1 MSNRKLRAVG
11 EDETPPLALPKTLSD
26 AVEMDRRAFLVRSRL
41 EIAKV
46 IDAGVPAH
54 ALGRLISDMRD
65 LDSEVRRLDAIALEE
80 SSDVSTAEDG
90 AFIAEAI

>member
-1 MSNRKLRAVG
+1 MSDRKLRAVG
-11 EDETPPLALPKTLSD
+11 DDEKPPVSPPKTLSD

-65 LDSEVRRLDAIALEE
+65 LDAEVRRLDAVALEE
-80 SSDVSTAEDG
+80 ASDVSTAEDG

>member
-1 MSNRKLRAVG
+1 MSTRKLRAVG
-11 EDETPPLALPKTLSD
+11 DDETPPTESPKTLSD
-26 AVEMDRRAFLVRSRL
+26 AVDLDRRALLVRSRL

-54 ALGRLISDMRD
+54 ALGRLISEMNT

-80 SSDVSTAEDG
+80 ASDVSTAEDG
-90 AFIAEAI
+90 AFSAEAI